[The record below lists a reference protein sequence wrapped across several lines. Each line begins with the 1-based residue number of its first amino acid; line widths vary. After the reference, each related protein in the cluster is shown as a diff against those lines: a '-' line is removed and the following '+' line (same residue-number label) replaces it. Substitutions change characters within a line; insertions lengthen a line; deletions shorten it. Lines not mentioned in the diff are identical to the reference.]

1 MKLAYNY
8 VLNCFSL
15 VFSRSYKMNRLVA
28 VVVGVMGMAFVAS
41 AAPVYFTDDAFE
53 GANGKSSFTSE
64 DYGITLTASPE
75 GAELTRSSAGIGVDY
90 SRLFFDDLPYE
101 IDYPEVLTISFDKE
115 VNLESVYISNL
126 FTDQIFV
133 KIFGKKI
140 VLASWEEEGSYEL
153 SDGEIGY
160 FVTANDNGKL
170 ALDINKT
177 VSSISF
183 SANAETCLGLLH
195 DFSIEGVSY
204 TSIPEPATSVPEP
217 AMLSFLGISL
227 LGLGFVRNRKK

>member
-1 MKLAYNY
+1 
-8 VLNCFSL
+8 
-15 VFSRSYKMNRLVA
+15 MNRLVS
-28 VVVGVMGMAFVAS
+28 VFVGVIGMAFVAS
-41 AAPVYFTDDAFE
+41 AAPVYFSDDAFE

-115 VNLESVYISNL
+115 VNLESVFISNL
-126 FTDQIFV
+126 YSDQIYV

-160 FVTANDNGKL
+160 FVTANNNGEL
-170 ALDINKT
+170 TLDINKT

-183 SANAETCLGLLH
+183 SAKAESCLGVLH
-195 DFSIEGVSY
+195 DFSVKGVSF
-204 TSIPEPATSVPEP
+204 TAVPEP
-217 AMLSFLGISL
+217 ALMSLLGISL
-227 LGLGFVRNRKK
+227 LGLGFARNRKK

>member
-1 MKLAYNY
+1 
-8 VLNCFSL
+8 
-15 VFSRSYKMNRLVA
+15 MNRLVS
-28 VVVGVMGMAFVAS
+28 VFVGVIGMAFVAS
-41 AAPVYFTDDAFE
+41 AAPVYFSDDAFE

-64 DYGITLTASPE
+64 DYGITLTASPD
-75 GAELTRSSAGIGVDY
+75 GAELTRSSAGLGVDY
-90 SRLFFDDLPYE
+90 SRFIIDDLPYE

-115 VNLESVYISNL
+115 VNLESVFISNL
-126 FTDQIFV
+126 YTDQIYV

-160 FVTANDNGKL
+160 FVTANNNGEL
-170 ALDINKT
+170 TLDINKT

-183 SANAETCLGLLH
+183 SAKAESCLGVLH
-195 DFSIEGVSY
+195 DFSVKGVSF

-217 AMLSFLGISL
+217 AVLSFLGISL